1 MGLACSSSHGFDQQS
16 ATIECKINYI
26 RAVSDGDVLCT
37 ARVIHPGRRTLVVEA
52 DVYQDEK
59 LVAKAQGTFALISA
73 LRKLRRTFPRARWPD
88 SGTRAALSEWVNPAQ
103 KPGDNA
109 SFHFTLVDRPDHPH
123 IGATDAEL
131 LNRRLAL
138 LGKHEHLSLLE
149 QCLHGIERECLRV
162 TGEGRLAQTPHPEAL
177 GAALTHEQITT
188 DYSESLLEFI
198 TPALPNPADTLSS
211 LDKIHRFAYSKLG
224 SEYLWSPSMPCP
236 LPAEEDI
243 PIAYYGTSNIGQLK
257 YVYRKGLA
265 LRYGKTMQ
273 CIAGIHYN
281 FSLPEDLWPLLKEA
295 EGFVGTD
302 RDYQSTAYIALI
314 RNFRRYSWLLMYLFG
329 ASPALDA
336 GFLRGRSHQLEVL
349 DADTLYLPY
358 ATSLRMSD
366 LGYQSNAQAG
376 LTPCYNDLASY
387 TDSLREAVATPYAPY
402 VEVGTHKDGEWVQ
415 LNTNILQIEN
425 EYYSNIRP
433 KRVTY
438 TGERPIQALMARG
451 IQYIEVRCLDI
462 NPFLPM
468 GIDLQESRFLDA
480 FLLYCALN
488 DSPLFADNECGNAT
502 SNFLSVVKEG
512 RRPGLQLQRRGESV
526 DMKEWAA
533 ELLEQIAPL
542 AAMLDQSQG
551 INEHSQALDA
561 QLAKVKD
568 SSLTPSA
575 QVLAAMSERKES
587 FAQFSLHQ
595 SQVHAEY
602 FRSEP
607 LKAEEQA
614 RFEELA
620 RSSLAQ
626 QAELEQNEVGDFDVF
641 VGSYQASILAISN

>member
-1 MGLACSSSHGFDQQS
+1 MS
-16 ATIECKINYI
+16 
-26 RAVSDGDVLCT
+26 
-37 ARVIHPGRRTLVVEA
+37 
-52 DVYQDEK
+52 
-59 LVAKAQGTFALISA
+59 
-73 LRKLRRTFPRARWPD
+73 
-88 SGTRAALSEWVNPAQ
+88 
-103 KPGDNA
+103 
-109 SFHFTLVDRPDHPH
+109 
-123 IGATDAEL
+123 EL
-131 LNRRLAL
+131 LYRRLAL
-138 LGKHEHLSLLE
+138 LGERANLSLLE

-162 TGEGRLAQTPHPEAL
+162 TGEGRLAQTPHPESL
-177 GAALTHEQITT
+177 GSALTNEQITT

-198 TPALPNPADTLSS
+198 TPALADPADTLAS

-224 SEYLWSPSMPCP
+224 SEYLWSPSMPCA

-243 PIAYYGTSNIGQLK
+243 PIAYYGTSNIGKLK
-257 YVYRKGLA
+257 YVYRQGLA

-281 FSLPEDLWPLLKEA
+281 FSLPDKLWPLLKQA

-302 RDYQSTAYIALI
+302 RDYQSSAYIALI

-336 GFLRGRSHQLEVL
+336 GFLRGRSHQLEQL
-349 DADTLYLPY
+349 DPDTLYLPY

-376 LTPCYNDLASY
+376 LTPCYNDLVSY
-387 TDSLREAVATPYAPY
+387 TDSLRKAVATPYAPY
-402 VEVGTHKDGEWVQ
+402 VEIGTHKDGEWVQ

-438 TGERPIQALMARG
+438 TGERPIQALVARG
-451 IQYIEVRCLDI
+451 IQYVEVRCLDI

-468 GIDLQESRFLDA
+468 GIDLTESRFLDA

-488 DSPLFADNECGNAT
+488 DSPLLTDTSCHNAT

-512 RRPGLQLQRRGESV
+512 RRPRLQLQRDGQPI
-526 DMKEWAA
+526 DLKEWAG
-533 ELLEQIAPL
+533 ELLEKIAPL
-542 AAMLDQSQG
+542 AALLDQSHG
-551 INEHSQALDA
+551 GDAHSKAVDA

-568 SSLTPSA
+568 PSLTPSA
-575 QVLAAMSERKES
+575 QVLAAMAEHKES
-587 FAQFSLHQ
+587 FSQFSLRQ
-595 SQVHAEY
+595 SEAHAQF

-607 LKAEEQA
+607 LSAEEQA
-614 RFEELA
+614 AFEARA
-620 RSSLAQ
+620 RSSLLAQ
-626 QAELEQNEVGDFDVF
+626 QELEQHEVGDFDLF